1 MKHIK
6 KDYLEQEDK
15 SMENSREEVLDILAE
30 YEDKYFDL
38 VWYARKQP
46 VENKEYWDK
55 VREDIREGAF
65 KCMKKVEAKYPK
77 EVKALSEETRISSP
91 DWEHG
96 FNSGCL
102 AAFRFAVTT
111 LSKSEEYEECF
122 LEELEDDD
130 EFELPS
136 PIDLAIE
143 EFPFLDT

>member
-15 SMENSREEVLDILAE
+15 SIENSREEVLDILAE

-46 VENKEYWDK
+46 KENKEYWDK

-102 AAFRFAVTT
+102 AAFRFAVTS